1 MSVAGGDA
9 VIHPSA
15 VVAGGARLGRGVR
28 VGPWCSVGPDVVLG
42 DGVELVSHAV
52 VDGHATL
59 AEGVRLMP
67 FASVGLAPQDVK
79 YRGEPTRVEIGART
93 LLREH
98 STVHRGSV
106 GGEGVTRVGADCLI
120 MCVAHVGHDC
130 QLGDRVI
137 LANNVT
143 LGGHVRIGD
152 TVFVGG
158 NSAVHQFVRIGRQAV
173 VGGMTGVE
181 ADVIP
186 YGACLGDRARL
197 TGLNLIGLKR
207 RGFERARIHA
217 LRAAFRALFSGEGV
231 FSERLART
239 RAGWGEDPA
248 VREILDF
255 VDVRSRRGLMRAR
268 RLAAVEDEAAG
279 EAA

>member
-1 MSVAGGDA
+1 MPGENVT
-9 VIHPSA
+9 IHPSA
-15 VVAGGARLGRGVR
+15 IVDRGARLGRGVR
-28 VGPWCSVGPDVVLG
+28 IGPWCTVGPDAVLG

-52 VDGHATL
+52 VDGHAVL
-59 AEGVRLMP
+59 GEGVRMMP
-67 FASVGLAPQDVK
+67 FSSVGLAPQDVK
-79 YRGEPTRVEIGART
+79 YGGEPTRVEIGPRT

-130 QLGDRVI
+130 QVGDRVI

-143 LGGHVRIGD
+143 LGGHVQIGD

-181 ADVIP
+181 ADMIP
-186 YGACLGDRARL
+186 YGACLGHRARL

-217 LRAAFRALFSGEGV
+217 LRAAFRALFGTEGV
-231 FSERLART
+231 FAERLARA
-239 RAGWGEDPA
+239 RAVWGEDPA
-248 VREILDF
+248 VGEMLAF
-255 VDVRSRRGLMRAR
+255 VEFRSRRGLMRAR
-268 RLAAVEDEAAG
+268 RTATAEDEAAG
-279 EAA
+279 EVA

>member
-1 MSVAGGDA
+1 MSGSENL
-9 VIHPSA
+9 IHPSA
-15 VVAGGARLGRGVR
+15 VVAEGARLGRGVR
-28 VGPWCSVGPDVVLG
+28 IGPWCTVGPDAVLG
-42 DGVELVSHAV
+42 DGVELVSHAA

-59 AEGVRLMP
+59 GEGVKLMP
-67 FASVGLAPQDVK
+67 FASVGLPPQDLK
-79 YRGEPTRVEIGART
+79 YKGEPTRVEIGPRT
-93 LLREH
+93 VLREH

-106 GGEGVTRVGADCLI
+106 GGAGVTRVGADCLI

-130 QLGDRVI
+130 QLSDRVI

-143 LGGHVRIGD
+143 LGGHVEIGD

-158 NSAVHQFVRIGRQAV
+158 NSAVHQFVRIGRQSV

-217 LRAAFRALFSGEGV
+217 LRAAFRSLFAVEGV
-231 FSERLART
+231 FSDRLART
-239 RAGWGEDPA
+239 RAGWGDDPA
-248 VREILDF
+248 VGEILAF
-255 VDVRSRRGLMRAR
+255 VDVRSKRGLMRAR
-268 RLAAVEDEAAG
+268 RAAAAEDEAGG